1 MEVQKTQQRFQ
12 ANEVVQIVMVNEWEK
27 PEMNF
32 QF

>member
-1 MEVQKTQQRFQ
+1 MEVQKKQQRFQ